1 MNKLSDKLA
10 ALIESE
16 DPSAEVNL
24 HVMLQ
29 KDLARDSAETVI
41 DSLSQLATDK
51 DEFKVFPL
59 SGIVTLRG
67 TLESVEKIATNP
79 NVVWI
84 DQDSEAPMEELLDE

>member
-1 MNKLSDKLA
+1 MGKVSDKLA
-10 ALIESE
+10 LLVASR
-16 DPSAEVNL
+16 DPGTEVNL

-29 KDLARDSAETVI
+29 KDLAKDSTETLI
-41 DSLSQLATDK
+41 DSLSQLATDRNDVK
-51 DEFKVFPL
+51 MFPL

-67 TLESVEKIATNP
+67 NLESIEKIAQNP